1 MGRKCYYI
9 LICISLVITGIE
21 HLFMCYLDIFLGEMS
36 IWVLWPFFKKKAKNF
51 FKKFYLAAL
60 SLHWHVQAFSVC
72 SEQGLLFVAVHRPL
86 IVVASLMS
94 ERGL

>member
-36 IWVLWPFFKKKAKNF
+36 IRVLWPFFKKKLKSF
-51 FKKFYLAAL
+51 
-60 SLHWHVQAFSVC
+60 
-72 SEQGLLFVAVHRPL
+72 
-86 IVVASLMS
+86 
-94 ERGL
+94 